1 MHYNIFLPGVNY
13 GYNSKKAR
21 TRRHLCFAAF
31 KLLFV
36 STKIIYYNCFRSN
49 ACGTTKK
56 ARKPEDNNHRVAP
69 LVVLRSLDES
79 NFRNRQETAV
89 VLDAKANI
97 QQCLIAITQ
106 PVNAKE
112 PLRSVRES
120 MLLHL
125 GANFAFSPSARCT
138 ERFQI
143 SLCSA
148 SPLG

>member
-1 MHYNIFLPGVNY
+1 MATIL
-13 GYNSKKAR
+13 KKAR

-36 STKIIYYNCFRSN
+36 STKIIYYSCFRSN

-56 ARKPEDNNHRVAP
+56 ARKPENNNHRVAP